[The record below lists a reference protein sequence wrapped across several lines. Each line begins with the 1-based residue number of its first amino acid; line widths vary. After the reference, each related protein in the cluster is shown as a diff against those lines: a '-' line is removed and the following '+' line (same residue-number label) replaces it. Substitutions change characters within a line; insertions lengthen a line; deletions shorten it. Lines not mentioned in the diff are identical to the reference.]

1 MNREPCEVTGR
12 QVRSQ
17 YREGDGADCRALAL
31 DVVNVKAI
39 VAELADVEVGEQ
51 IVERDPADRLERSA
65 AQTESNI
72 AAGGFQQVAGIH
84 GDRYLHSAGYVRYVN
99 KTDGT
104 GDADVTT
111 RQVEAGITRGT

>member
-72 AAGGFQQVAGIH
+72 AAGSFQQIARIH
-84 GDRYLHSAGYVRYVN
+84 GDRYFHAAGHVAYI
-99 KTDGT
+99 DE
-104 GDADVTT
+104 ADRSSYSDVAA
-111 RQVEAGITRGT
+111 RQIKAGITRGT